1 MKIKESKT
9 DKGPNNLI
17 KYIKRTPR
25 IIHQYHLNSLQ
36 NGQKHQQK
44 NLSPNPPSHNGQ
56 EDQEDAT
63 TPNQRSKTGN
73 AKGIGS
79 VSCTE

>member
-25 IIHQYHLNSLQ
+25 IIHQYYLNSLQ
-36 NGQKHQQK
+36 YGQNNQN
-44 NLSPNPPSHNGQ
+44 NLSANPLSHNGS

-73 AKGIGS
+73 ARGIES
-79 VSCTE
+79 ANCAE

>member
-17 KYIKRTPR
+17 KYIKLTLR
-25 IIHQYHLNSLQ
+25 ISHQYHLNSLQ
-36 NGQKHQQK
+36 NGQN
-44 NLSPNPPSHNGQ
+44 NLSANPPSHNEQ

-63 TPNQRSKTGN
+63 TPNHRSKTGN